1 MFIKGA
7 IVAAAERKNKMEAG
21 WIGSRPDLSV
31 AHFFRSAASIAPFV
45 SALSTL
51 RLLTERQAPGFI
63 LCSFS
68 VTVWIRHATI
78 MRDTAE

>member
-31 AHFFRSAASIAPFV
+31 AHFFARLLLSFV
-45 SALSTL
+45 SALSAL